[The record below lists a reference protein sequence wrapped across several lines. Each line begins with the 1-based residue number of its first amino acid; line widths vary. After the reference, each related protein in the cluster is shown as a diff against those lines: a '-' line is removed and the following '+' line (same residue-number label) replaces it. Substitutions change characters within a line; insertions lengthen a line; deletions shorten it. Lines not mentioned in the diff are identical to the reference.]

1 MIPTQWREDFITSY
15 VERYL
20 PRQGTTAAPILL
32 RRFCP
37 MLARQ
42 SSPSLQ
48 DPVGRVTEVGLLP
61 DTRPVDGIG
70 RSIRPSPSPTQG
82 TRPDRH

>member
-20 PRQGTTAAPILL
+20 PRQGITAAPILL

-37 MLARQ
+37 MLARR
-42 SSPSLQ
+42 SR
-48 DPVGRVTEVGLLP
+48 DRGRVASRYQTRRWHRAKYSSVTESNSG
-61 DTRPVDGIG
+61 DEAR
-70 RSIRPSPSPTQG
+70 
-82 TRPDRH
+82 